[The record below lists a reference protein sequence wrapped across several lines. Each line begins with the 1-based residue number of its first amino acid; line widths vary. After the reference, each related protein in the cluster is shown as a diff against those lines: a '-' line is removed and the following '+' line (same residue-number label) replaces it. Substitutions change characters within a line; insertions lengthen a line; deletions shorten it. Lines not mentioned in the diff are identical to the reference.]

1 MEKLPFRN
9 KTTDYATM
17 GKKGNMIYWD
27 AIDGV
32 SEEYVRQ
39 MIEFS
44 IKKLKIPAFMTED
57 DVLLEVG
64 KEVAECVVHYLEK
77 HFGAEFPV
85 VDENY

>member
-1 MEKLPFRN
+1 MDKLPFHN
-9 KTTDYATM
+9 KTIDYATM

-27 AIDGV
+27 AIDNV

-44 IKKLKIPAFMTED
+44 IKELKIPDFMTED
-57 DVLLEVG
+57 DVLLDVG
-64 KEVAECVVHYLEK
+64 KEVTEYVVKYLEE

-85 VDENY
+85 VDEDY